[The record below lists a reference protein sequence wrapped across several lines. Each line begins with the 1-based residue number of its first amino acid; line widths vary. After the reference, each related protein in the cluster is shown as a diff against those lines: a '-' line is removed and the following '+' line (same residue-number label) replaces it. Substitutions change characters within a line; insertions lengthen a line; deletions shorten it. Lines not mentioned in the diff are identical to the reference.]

1 MFVMRKITQ
10 CLVSHFIEFIK
21 LYLNIFKKGS
31 LLKKMLIFVLN
42 LKIFLLVEKFS
53 EVENNKFFCMFP
65 TKISFFS
72 LFFYSKWP
80 TVTSREKQSN
90 IFCFSFSGNMSK
102 IFPLNWRF
110 VSALDP
116 QVDLMLVRDLDS
128 EISPREFSAFD
139 EFAQSAQKFHI
150 MRYVCMYFLS

>member
-1 MFVMRKITQ
+1 MVLIGPWDYIIKSPKNLKIGKGCVQLFVKIQILIFVMRKIIQ

-21 LYLNIFKKGS
+21 LCLNIFKKGS

-72 LFFYSKWP
+72 LFFIQNGQQWP
-80 TVTSREKQSN
+80 LEKNKAIFSVFPFQVTCPKY
-90 IFCFSFSGNMSK
+90 
-102 IFPLNWRF
+102 
-110 VSALDP
+110 
-116 QVDLMLVRDLDS
+116 
-128 EISPREFSAFD
+128 
-139 EFAQSAQKFHI
+139 FH
-150 MRYVCMYFLS
+150 

>member
-1 MFVMRKITQ
+1 
-10 CLVSHFIEFIK
+10 
-21 LYLNIFKKGS
+21 
-31 LLKKMLIFVLN
+31 
-42 LKIFLLVEKFS
+42 
-53 EVENNKFFCMFP
+53 
-65 TKISFFS
+65 
-72 LFFYSKWP
+72 
-80 TVTSREKQSN
+80 
-90 IFCFSFSGNMSK
+90 MSK

-150 MRYVCMYFLS
+150 IQKILAETALKFRIGAVSK